1 MLEYSEEQLDI
12 MKEISNIALG
22 NSATSL
28 SNLLNAR
35 INMSIPNVHIE
46 SISDFIEEID
56 DVEVIG
62 KILILKGDIEGS
74 VLLLFDINT
83 AKKMVKDIASGQLLF
98 QDELDD
104 IRISF
109 IEEVCN
115 IVGSTYIRN
124 VADCLNL
131 RIEIESS
138 SLLYDSLTAI
148 LSYTLMEEE
157 QFYDEILNINTDF
170 KYELDTEMMNVYFY
184 FVPRKGNLNKIFKT
198 ESQF

>member
-1 MLEYSEEQLDI
+1 MLEYSEEQLDM

-62 KILILKGDIEGS
+62 KILILKGDIEGT

-83 AKKMVKDIASGQLLF
+83 AKKMVKDIASGKILF
-98 QDELDD
+98 KD
-104 IRISF
+104 
-109 IEEVCN
+109 
-115 IVGSTYIRN
+115 
-124 VADCLNL
+124 
-131 RIEIESS
+131 
-138 SLLYDSLTAI
+138 
-148 LSYTLMEEE
+148 
-157 QFYDEILNINTDF
+157 
-170 KYELDTEMMNVYFY
+170 
-184 FVPRKGNLNKIFKT
+184 
-198 ESQF
+198 

>member
-1 MLEYSEEQLDI
+1 MLEYSEEQLDM

-74 VLLLFDINT
+74 VLLLFDI
-83 AKKMVKDIASGQLLF
+83 
-98 QDELDD
+98 
-104 IRISF
+104 
-109 IEEVCN
+109 
-115 IVGSTYIRN
+115 
-124 VADCLNL
+124 
-131 RIEIESS
+131 
-138 SLLYDSLTAI
+138 
-148 LSYTLMEEE
+148 
-157 QFYDEILNINTDF
+157 
-170 KYELDTEMMNVYFY
+170 
-184 FVPRKGNLNKIFKT
+184 KIGRAHV
-198 ESQF
+198 

>member
-1 MLEYSEEQLDI
+1 MLEYSEEQLDM
-12 MKEISNIALG
+12 MKEVSNIALG

-28 SNLLNAR
+28 SELLNTR
-35 INMSIPNVHIE
+35 ITMTIPNVHIE
-46 SISDFIEEID
+46 SISDFMDEVD
-56 DVEVIG
+56 DIEVIG

-83 AKKMVKDIASGQLLF
+83 AKNIVKDIASGQLMF

-104 IRISF
+104 VRISF

-115 IVGSTYIRN
+115 IVCSTYIRN
-124 VADCLNL
+124 IADYFNL

-138 SLLYDSLTAI
+138 SLLYDNLTAI

-170 KYELDTEMMNVYFY
+170 KYELETEMMNVYFY
-184 FVPRKGNLNKIFKT
+184 FVPRKGNLNKIFKSK
-198 ESQF
+198 SQF

>member
-1 MLEYSEEQLDI
+1 MLEYSEEQLDM

-74 VLLLFDINT
+74 VLLLFDIDTHSN
-83 AKKMVKDIASGQLLF
+83 LF
-98 QDELDD
+98 
-104 IRISF
+104 
-109 IEEVCN
+109 
-115 IVGSTYIRN
+115 
-124 VADCLNL
+124 
-131 RIEIESS
+131 
-138 SLLYDSLTAI
+138 
-148 LSYTLMEEE
+148 
-157 QFYDEILNINTDF
+157 
-170 KYELDTEMMNVYFY
+170 
-184 FVPRKGNLNKIFKT
+184 
-198 ESQF
+198 